1 MTIEQQQ
8 VNVTELQRLN
18 EAILLTMDAIRRV
31 VPQLAQAQ
39 SQSPGMGTQGID
51 PLTAAYLHGQ
61 TQTLRAIF
69 GQTQSPMG
77 MQYGQPG
84 MLPFGMQGYG
94 QHPLA
99 QLGQVLFG
107 QHPFAQHPFAQHPF
121 AQQQVGQ
128 QQPWSWQQ
136 QVGQSPF
143 AGFSVGQQWPSPVS
157 YSGIGGLGVGGLGG
171 IGVGGLGGVGGGV
184 GNAQRPF

>member
-39 SQSPGMGTQGID
+39 AQSPMGMGAPAID
-51 PLTAAYLHGQ
+51 PITAAYLHGQ

-77 MQYGQPG
+77 MQWGQPG
-84 MLPFGMQGYG
+84 MMPFGMQGYG

-99 QLGQVLFG
+99 QVLFG
-107 QHPFAQHPFAQHPF
+107 QHSFAQHPFVQHPF
-121 AQQQVGQ
+121 VQHPYAQQQ
-128 QQPWSWQQ
+128 P
-136 QVGQSPF
+136 VGQSPF

-157 YSGIGGLGVGGLGG
+157 YSGIGGLGVGGLSGF
-171 IGVGGLGGVGGGV
+171 GVGGLGGVGGGV